1 MEGITNAFYGETFK
15 YILLLGSIGVY
26 VFIAIVLVLK
36 QLHKGDQQNPG
47 AKSTKG
53 KKTSSIEGNDMM
65 SLWEEDNLQKDSGSL
80 NESEANEEDNQYEEV
95 FDNAINQ
102 VKDEE
107 ESSKESTDNN
117 IDIEF
122 DDDED
127 DDEELRNILNL
138 DS

>member
-15 YILLLGSIGVY
+15 YILLFGSIAIYAFVL
-26 VFIAIVLVLK
+26 VVIVLK
-36 QLHKGDQQNPG
+36 HLHKEQNNMAGGNPG
-47 AKSTKG
+47 KG
-53 KKTSSIEGNDMM
+53 KKTPKIEGNDMM
-65 SLWEEDNLQKDSGSL
+65 SLWEEDNVKKKDTSADQAQPNDDS
-80 NESEANEEDNQYEEV
+80 EDNQYEEV

-102 VKDEE
+102 VKSTEE
-107 ESSKESTDNN
+107 ESSHKD